1 MKTIDLILE
10 SNQLQSIF
18 IENLQI
24 QLLVT
29 KTKGHQIFVPI
40 ADALKIVEN
49 YTNNQKTIPT
59 PIIYKFVKTTPV
71 IEALSLI
78 DVVQFWQTYTQL
90 NLAEIF
96 HEIFSGIFDNLDLDE
111 ILKYKQTVIELGIRN
126 SELEQELLQW
136 RALFNN

>member
-1 MKTIDLILE
+1 MKTVDLILE
-10 SNQLQSIF
+10 SHQLQSIF
-18 IENLQI
+18 IESLQI
-24 QLLVT
+24 QLLVAPT
-29 KTKGHQIFVPI
+29 EGHQIFIPI

-49 YTNNQKTIPT
+49 YTKNQKTIST
-59 PIIYKFVKTTPV
+59 PIVYKFVKITPV

-96 HEIFSGIFDNLDLDE
+96 HKIFSGIFQNLDLDE

-126 SELEQELLQW
+126 SELEKELLHW
-136 RALFNN
+136 RSLFNN